1 MRRSVKA
8 NPVMWSLLLDPSAA
22 MTWSGRGSINPTAAS
37 KRCNSRLNKH
47 HALQRVLGL
56 FSSELERSHSIGLVN
71 HYNGGARDLNVWTLL
86 QIADVDTGAIRAV
99 HADLVIKMLTA

>member
-37 KRCNSRLNKH
+37 KQCNSRPNKR

-56 FSSELERSHSIGLVN
+56 PQSWSGPTQSI
-71 HYNGGARDLNVWTLL
+71 WL
-86 QIADVDTGAIRAV
+86 QG
-99 HADLVIKMLTA
+99 